1 MKHTLEH
8 IRSLK
13 EMLAKLPAVE
23 NQVTELTTVEA
34 MKLLRPEVMALQR
47 KAYSFEMI
55 AKTLDQHDFA
65 VTAATLKKYCRA
77 GKPVA
82 RRKRMKQHPAEIEGA
97 QGPNSRVAA
106 NALRKPARVDPDARK
121 TGGFAP
127 LEDTKDI

>member
-13 EMLAKLPAVE
+13 EMLANLPAVE

-47 KAYSFEMI
+47 KGYCFELI
-55 AKTLDQHDFA
+55 AKTLDQHGFA
-65 VTAATLKKYCRA
+65 VTATTLKRYCRA

-82 RRKRMKQHPAEIEGA
+82 QRKDVKQHPAGNQVA
-97 QGPNSRVAA
+97 HGPNSRVAA
-106 NALRKPARVDPDARK
+106 NALRKPAKADPETQK

-127 LEDTKDI
+127 LEDTKNI